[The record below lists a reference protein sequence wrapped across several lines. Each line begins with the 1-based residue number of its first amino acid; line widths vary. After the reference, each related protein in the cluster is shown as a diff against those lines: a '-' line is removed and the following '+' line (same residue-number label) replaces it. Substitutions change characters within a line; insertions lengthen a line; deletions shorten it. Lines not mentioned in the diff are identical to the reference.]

1 MQKLYGYFWT
11 NFLDCHV
18 LLLEPI
24 LNLGPFFCTFKN
36 TLTKITQS
44 YCLQKKKAVQ
54 KWLQTNNQQ
63 EPKDFGADFLKETP
77 LTPSLN
83 SVVFRTLSNIYDE
96 TFWLKRA
103 QPVNYF
109 CYKLHLSLT
118 GFRICRRLE
127 LIKISLEI
135 SKLILLKKM
144 FLNNG
149 LGVGV
154 LTPFNYFYY
163 SFIWM
168 FY

>member
-1 MQKLYGYFWT
+1 MNELFRLPCLTFRT
-11 NFLDCHV
+11 NPKFRSV
-18 LLLEPI
+18 LLHFQKYPNKDYTII
-24 LNLGPFFCTFKN
+24 LP
-36 TLTKITQS
+36 S
-44 YCLQKKKAVQ
+44 KKKAVQ